1 MKKMDIKFPE
11 IRKSIEDLIADE
23 EGSIP
28 RTKLVKVGSMVMLM
42 GILMGFDICS
52 AHSSH
57 SSHSSHTSHSSTSYH
72 RSHVSHTSHTSGSNH
87 SSHASHSNTHASHAS
102 HSNTHASHASHSS
115 SIDTHSSHNNS
126 NTSPSHSNTLSG
138 SVPGTKEIPIPEA
151 PQENSFDSEV
161 PEVVSGIVT
170 HLTAG
175 ETKDPK
181 LE

>member
-1 MKKMDIKFPE
+1 MEKGSLYKGDRNMKKIDIKFPE

-57 SSHSSHTSHSSTSYH
+57 SSHTSHSSTSYH
-72 RSHVSHTSHTSGSNH
+72 RSHVSHTSHSSGSNH
-87 SSHASHSNTHASHAS
+87 SSHASHSNEHSSHTS
-102 HSNTHASHASHSS
+102 HSN
-115 SIDTHSSHNNS
+115 THSSHNNS

-138 SVPGTKEIPIPEA
+138 SVPGTKEIPVPEV
-151 PQENSFDSEV
+151 PQENSFANEV
-161 PEVVSGIVT
+161 PEVVSGTVT
-170 HLTAG
+170 YLETG